1 MSEAPKLIARLV
13 WHKAD
18 GTTAEFPLTSETT
31 RVGRDPEADV
41 FLDEPLVSRAHAE
54 IVRSG
59 DEFLVRDL
67 GATNLTRVNDC
78 IITRCALHN
87 GDELRFARTRCVFVC
102 AASAEASLAEDSDK
116 LN

>member
-1 MSEAPKLIARLV
+1 VGPSWPHEEGGGRKVAGGRLRSAPGHRL
-13 WHKAD
+13 
-18 GTTAEFPLTSETT
+18 
-31 RVGRDPEADV
+31 
-41 FLDEPLVSRAHAE
+41 RAHAE

-102 AASAEASLAEDSDK
+102 AAATEASLAEDGEKPS
-116 LN
+116 

>member
-1 MSEAPKLIARLV
+1 MSEAPKLVARLV

-18 GTTAEFPLTSETT
+18 GTTAEFPLTSETN
-31 RVGRDPEADV
+31 RVGRDPDADV

-87 GDELRFARTRCVFVC
+87 GDELRFARARCVFVC
-102 AASAEASLAEDSDK
+102 ASTAAGSPARDTEKPA
-116 LN
+116 